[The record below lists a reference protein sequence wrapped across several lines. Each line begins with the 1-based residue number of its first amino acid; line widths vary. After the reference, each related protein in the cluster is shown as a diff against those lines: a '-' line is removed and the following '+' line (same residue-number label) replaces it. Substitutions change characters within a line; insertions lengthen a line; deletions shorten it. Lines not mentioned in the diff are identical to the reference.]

1 MRYHLKNPFASG
13 VLAAALAL
21 LGASCQKAPAPP
33 GGAGAPPAPTVTVSQ
48 PESKEVTEWDEY
60 QGRLDAVA
68 TVEIRA
74 RVTGYLDSVHFT
86 DGAEVKQGDLLF
98 MIDPRPYRAD
108 LDRAEAELLQAQTR
122 FELASNDLAR
132 AERLLAA
139 KAMSAEEADS
149 RAKTEREAAA
159 AIQSAAATVEMSKLN
174 LDYTRVT
181 APISGRIGR
190 KLITEGNLVN
200 GSQGQSTLLATI
212 VALDPIY
219 CYFDADE
226 RSVLKYRGLAR
237 EGKEESLEG
246 GRLPCELELADE
258 KGFPHGGTLNFVDNR
273 VDSGTGTLRVRGVFA
288 NPARILEPGYFA
300 RVRVPGSAPYR
311 ALLVPDAA
319 VGADQGE
326 KFVYVVDASNHA
338 QIAPVQLGPLMDG
351 LRVVREG
358 LHSNDWVVV
367 NGLMSIRPGAAVNP
381 SRSGAAQEAAAR

>member
-1 MRYHLKNPFASG
+1 MCWRPRC
-13 VLAAALAL
+13 
-21 LGASCQKAPAPP
+21 ASCQKAPAPP

-122 FELASNDLAR
+122 FEL
-132 AERLLAA
+132 
-139 KAMSAEEADS
+139 
-149 RAKTEREAAA
+149 
-159 AIQSAAATVEMSKLN
+159 QSAAATVEMSKLN

-319 VGADQGE
+319 VGADQGV